1 MKKAAIFD
9 MDGTLVANSPIHIR
23 AFEIF
28 CARYD
33 VTDWREKLANGFGM
47 GNDDIMR
54 LVMSE
59 EVIREKGLAALADE
73 KEAIY
78 REIYA
83 PDIRPVEGLKELL
96 ERLRAAGIPCA
107 VGSSG
112 CKANVDFVLDSC
124 AIRPYFDAAISGDMV
139 SRCKPDPEIYLTA
152 AAALGVSPLMACMVM
167 GAVYINVSDD
177 DRLFKQLNYFSPPF
191 LLVFFVRSGMSF
203 RLDTLFDASARV
215 AGVPL
220 LLIGCL
226 YFFVRILGKYLGAF
240 LGCKICKKP
249 NRTTNTLGLALIPQA
264 GVAIGLAEL
273 AARTI
278 GGETGIIIQTVIMSS
293 SILYELIGPAMAKL
307 ALVLSGSIGGG
318 ESLPIKEPGQ
328 SRRDELIERMNAIQA
343 EIDRENY
350 ARSEEEKAFSA
361 AAEEDIP
368 EYAPRDR
375 NRKFINRR

>member
-9 MDGTLVANSPIHIR
+9 MDGTLVANSPVHIR

-28 CARYD
+28 CARYG

-54 LVMSE
+54 LVMPE

-139 SRCKPDPEIYLTA
+139 SRCKPDPEIFITA
-152 AAALGVSPLMACMVM
+152 AEKTGFDKSECLIVEDSSNGLRAGIASGIRTVFIKDIVDVPSEITEKVFASCDDLSGVV
-167 GAVYINVSDD
+167 
-177 DRLFKQLNYFSPPF
+177 
-191 LLVFFVRSGMSF
+191 
-203 RLDTLFDASARV
+203 
-215 AGVPL
+215 
-220 LLIGCL
+220 
-226 YFFVRILGKYLGAF
+226 
-240 LGCKICKKP
+240 
-249 NRTTNTLGLALIPQA
+249 
-264 GVAIGLAEL
+264 
-273 AARTI
+273 
-278 GGETGIIIQTVIMSS
+278 GIITQI
-293 SILYELIGPAMAKL
+293 
-307 ALVLSGSIGGG
+307 
-318 ESLPIKEPGQ
+318 
-328 SRRDELIERMNAIQA
+328 R
-343 EIDRENY
+343 
-350 ARSEEEKAFSA
+350 
-361 AAEEDIP
+361 
-368 EYAPRDR
+368 
-375 NRKFINRR
+375 